1 MNTNILL
8 AFSLAAVASV
18 QAGTEEN
25 YLDRLSPKA
34 REFVEKYNAEKS
46 AKKANGNIQTKKVVL
61 KNDVLGRKLKKGQVK
76 DSTVYLVKDEAEP
89 KMEVIVNDLTVED
102 SDIEPLGPVHY
113 SYNDETKKEAFW
125 LNGKQIDKASFLKK
139 TEDWENRRIKKIK
152 PLKKPYK
159 ALLTPSEM
167 VAKLQSSEDLYIED
181 EKPVAEPNYYSG
193 SLSTRG
199 YGTYTVYYATRDEA
213 LQTSQLKRAHNDGYK
228 GNDIG
233 IYFMELG
240 CANSSQ
246 IPYRSRYTSKNC
258 GGKTDLHATGVTDVL
273 QLFAPSAT
281 VYGYDSDHISSTGGP
296 DNPMSSSFSPKIY
309 IGTVSLGYA
318 YDNKY
323 TNKYESVDAAFD
335 NYIYNTGVTAF
346 INAGNLQNDADRQP
360 KATIHSPGKAANA
373 ITVGAADPYLQ
384 YSPTGS
390 LGYNYLQYSCHIN
403 PETGA
408 PKPEIM
414 NLAGF
419 YDAVFPSE
427 YGHAFNGTSSST
439 PFSAAMAAVLMSK
452 SSFIKGHPEVVK
464 PIFLTSTA
472 GHVFNNR
479 DTDGGAAPGI
489 PSFDLMAYSKSYSG
503 YWPKGNDQTLF
514 KDGNGNSKNLE
525 VTLNNLV
532 AGEKYKLAVAYL
544 TKGSTVKKLK
554 KLPLNWNV
562 SVYQNGKSISS
573 YTANNNNQQYIMQT
587 FTVPKSGSVTIR
599 IKRNSNAAPDD
610 KIAIGYHMVKVP

>member
-18 QAGTEEN
+18 QAGTEDS

-34 REFVEKYNAEKS
+34 REFVEKYKAEKS
-46 AKKANGNIQTKKVVL
+46 AQKASGNIQTKKVVL
-61 KNDVLGRKLKKGQVK
+61 KNDVLGRKLKKGQIK
-76 DSTVYLVKDEAEP
+76 DSTVYIVKDDAEP

-102 SDIEPLGPVHY
+102 ADIEPLGPVHY
-113 SYNDETKKEAFW
+113 SYDNKTNKEVFW

-152 PLKKPYK
+152 PLKKPYR

-167 VAKLQSSEDLYIED
+167 VAKLQSSED
-181 EKPVAEPNYYSG
+181 
-193 SLSTRG
+193 
-199 YGTYTVYYATRDEA
+199 DEA

-246 IPYRSRYTSKNC
+246 IPYRSRYSSKDC

-427 YGHAFNGTSSST
+427 YGHSFNGTSSST

-452 SSFIKGHPEVVK
+452 NSFIKGHPEVVK

-489 PSFDLMAYSKSYSG
+489 PSFDLMGYSKSYSG
-503 YWPKGNDQTLF
+503 YWPKGNDQSLF
-514 KDGNGNSKNLE
+514 KDGNGNSKELE
-525 VTLNNLV
+525 VTLKDLV
-532 AGEKYKLAVAYL
+532 AGEKYNLAVAYL
-544 TKGSTVKKLK
+544 TKGSTIKKLK
-554 KLPLNWNV
+554 KLPLKWSV
-562 SVYQNGKSISS
+562 TVYQNNKSISS
-573 YTANNNNQQYIMQT
+573 YSANNYDHQYILQT
-587 FTVPKSGSVTIR
+587 FKVPKSGSVTIR

-610 KIAIGYHMVKVP
+610 KIAFGYHMTKVP